1 MPFIAKATNSL
12 QTFGFS
18 RSAGGLPPIGAPYFF
33 SGDNVDMSYYPTS
46 TTVDTSGNIY
56 TLGYSNSP
64 AMNASGYQST
74 VVQKVDSSGN
84 LLWRN
89 YLAGSNVVSPGNH
102 TKSIAVDSSGNVY
115 ICGYFTLGGGT
126 NQYGWIAKY
135 NSAGT
140 IQWQKSIQGSYNTY
154 GNNILVDSSGN
165 IYVAGNTIHNN
176 SCTLYNSFWIAKLDS
191 SATTIWR
198 LFKGVTTSGSADSA
212 NIVDMQFDSSGN
224 IIVLCNPS
232 SYNIGLFKIQASDG
246 TTLSYSAKQY
256 PSLPSTQYSFPQGM
270 TLDNSNNVYVSG
282 LIAAYWNPYC
292 CSPSTGY
299 YGYIIKMNSSFG
311 IQSTYTIASTDGFY
325 KVNNTRVVY
334 DGIDSIYLNAEGQLS
349 TGSNSLL
356 FKLATSD
363 LSVSRKEKFQTQTS
377 GTPGQ
382 PTAITNYPKY
392 SVDRSGN
399 IYGSYSVA
407 VQPGYQLYT
416 SKLPK
421 DNSKLGTYS
430 IVVSGVTTWSL
441 FYQSTTAY
449 TFTSQSAPAAHSS
462 SAVSFSASAYAYGN
476 AGLTSGAVSS
486 LSLTYGPSRGVVVI

>member
-1 MPFIAKATNSL
+1 MPFFAKATNSL

-18 RSAGGLPPIGAPYFF
+18 RSTGLPPIGAPYFF

-56 TLGYSNSP
+56 TLGYSNSA

-89 YLAGSNVVSPGNH
+89 YLAGSNVVSPGNS
-102 TKSIAVDSSGNVY
+102 TKSIAVDSSGNVF
-115 ICGYFTLGGGT
+115 ICGYFTVGS
-126 NQYGWIAKY
+126 NYGWFAKY
-135 NSAGT
+135 NSSGT
-140 IQWQKSIQGSYNTY
+140 LQWQKQIKSTYNTY
-154 GNNILVDSSGN
+154 ANNILVDSSGN
-165 IYVAGNTIHNN
+165 VYVAGNTLHVV
-176 SCTLYNSFWIAKLDS
+176 SCNLYNSFWIEKYD
-191 SATTIWR
+191 TTGTVIWQK
-198 LFKGVTTSGSADSA
+198 FKGINVSGSPSDS
-212 NIVDMQFDSSGN
+212 NIQDMQFDSSGN
-224 IIVLCNPS
+224 IIILCNPA

-246 TTLSYSAKQY
+246 ATLSYSGIQY
-256 PSLPSTQYSFPQGM
+256 PTLPSTQYSFPQGLA
-270 TLDNSNNVYVSG
+270 LDSSNNVYVCG
-282 LIAAYWNPYC
+282 TIAAYWNPYC
-292 CSPSTGY
+292 CSPTTGY
-299 YGYIIKMNSSFG
+299 YAYIMKLNSSFAV
-311 IQSTYTIASTDGFY
+311 QSTYTVASTDGY
-325 KVNNTRVVY
+325 YVVSNSKVVY
-334 DGIDSIYLNAEGQLS
+334 DGIDSIYLNSQGQLS
-349 TGSNSLL
+349 TGSNALL

-382 PTAITNYPKY
+382 PTAITNYAKY

-399 IYGSYSVA
+399 IYGSYSVG
-407 VQPGYQLYT
+407 VSPGYQLYT

-441 FYQSTTAY
+441 YYQSTTAY
-449 TFTSQSAPAAHSS
+449 TFTSQSAPSAHSS
-462 SAVSFSASAYAYGN
+462 SPVTADTSYSFGN
-476 AGLTSGAVSS
+476 AGLTTGSVSS

>member
-1 MPFIAKATNSL
+1 MPFFAKATNSL

-89 YLAGSNVVSPGNH
+89 YLAGSNVASPGNH

-115 ICGYFTLGGGT
+115 ICGYFTVGS
-126 NQYGWIAKY
+126 QYGWIAKY
-135 NSAGT
+135 NSTGT

-165 IYVAGNTIHNN
+165 IYVAGNTLYSI
-176 SCTLYNSFWIAKLDS
+176 SCNLYNSFWIAKFNS
-191 SATTIWR
+191 SGTVIWQK
-198 LFKGVTTSGSADSA
+198 FKGINVSGAPSDS

-224 IIVLCNPS
+224 IIVLSNAA

-246 TTLSYSAKQY
+246 STLTYSGKQY
-256 PSLPSTQYSFPQGM
+256 PFLPSTQYSFPQGM
-270 TLDNSNNVYVSG
+270 TLDGSDNVYVSG
-282 LIAAYWNPYC
+282 LVAAYWNPYC

-311 IQSTYTIASTDGFY
+311 IQSTYTIASTDGYY
-325 KVNNTRVVY
+325 KVNTTRVVY
-334 DGIDSIYLNAEGQLS
+334 DGIDSIYLNSEGS
-349 TGSNSLL
+349 AGTGSNALL

-382 PTAITNYPKY
+382 PTAINNYAKY

-399 IYGSYSVA
+399 IYGSYSVG
-407 VQPGYQLYT
+407 VPPGYQLYT

-462 SAVSFSASAYAYGN
+462 TSVTADTSLTINN